1 MPQCSRK
8 YVFQKILQ
16 GLRTVSMVQY
26 ISIFSLNLYSGKR
39 LESKEV
45 MSFFLK
51 LNPDFCFH

>member
-26 ISIFSLNLYSGKR
+26 ISKFSLNLYTGKR

-45 MSFFLK
+45 MSF
-51 LNPDFCFH
+51 